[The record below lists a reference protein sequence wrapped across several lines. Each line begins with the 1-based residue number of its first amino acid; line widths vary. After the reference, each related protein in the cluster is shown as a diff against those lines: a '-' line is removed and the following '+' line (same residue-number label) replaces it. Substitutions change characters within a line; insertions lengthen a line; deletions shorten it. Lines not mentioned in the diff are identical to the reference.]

1 MMRDEKQMD
10 EQPHDP
16 SLRPCPECGGQ
27 RVQVSIST
35 IAPGNLIQVTQLKR
49 KTSLFSSKSN
59 QSYLN
64 ALACINC
71 GYTAIYAKQPSNLIP
86 DQE

>member
-1 MMRDEKQMD
+1 MTEDEKQMN
-10 EQPHDP
+10 EQTQSE
-16 SLRPCPECGGQ
+16 SLLPCPECGGR

-35 IAPGNLIQVTQLKR
+35 TTPGNLLQATQLKR
-49 KTSLFSSKSN
+49 KTGWFSSKSN

-64 ALACINC
+64 ALTCISC
-71 GYTAIYAKQPSNLIP
+71 GYTSLHATQPSNLIP